1 MFGQTA
7 NLFELFGFRVR
18 VDLSWVLLA
27 ALVAWSLATGYFP
40 TVAPGLAVATY
51 WWMGIA
57 GVIMLMFSLVFH
69 ELSHSLVARRYGLPI
84 GGITLFV
91 FGGVAEMEDEPGS
104 PKAEF
109 LMAIAGPLAS
119 FLLAAVAYALSA
131 WGDSGALPIPVA
143 AVLHYLAL
151 LNFVLGAFNLIP
163 AFPLDGGRML
173 RAALWHF
180 KGSSRA
186 ATRIAARI
194 GGYFG
199 FALIAIGIL
208 NAFQGDLVGGLWM
221 GLIGLFLR
229 GAANAS
235 LMQSVVTRGLHGE
248 RIERFM
254 TPNPSTVPPSI
265 ALRELVD
272 RYIYRD
278 RHEAYPVVD
287 ENGRLAGIVTVHD
300 VRAQPRE
307 EWDAITVGQIAT
319 EPGPD
324 NTIDARADA
333 TRALALMQKGRLGRL
348 MVTRDGRLVGIVALK
363 DMMRLFALRMD
374 LEGDTPDAPA
384 R

>member
-1 MFGQTA
+1 MFGQAVT
-7 NLFELFGFRVR
+7 LFQLFGFRVR
-18 VDLSWVLLA
+18 VDLSWILLA

-40 TVAPGLAVATY
+40 GIAPGQSVETY
-51 WWMGIA
+51 WSMGVA

-69 ELSHSLVARRYGLPI
+69 ELSHSLVARHYGLPI

-91 FGGVAEMEDEPGS
+91 FGGVAEMEGEPVS

-119 FLLAAVAYALSA
+119 FFLAAIAFGLAS
-131 WGDSGALPIPVA
+131 WGDGGAFPTTVT
-143 AVLHYLAL
+143 AVLHYAAL
-151 LNFVLGAFNLIP
+151 LNVVLGTFNLIP

-208 NAFQGDLVGGLWM
+208 NAFQGDVVGGLWM

-235 LMQSVVTRGLHGE
+235 LMQSAVTRGLQGE

-265 ALRELVD
+265 TLRELVD

-287 ENGRLAGIVTVHD
+287 EGGRLAGIVTVHD

-307 EWDAITVGQIAT
+307 EWDFTTVGQVAT

-324 NTIDARADA
+324 NTIDAGADA
-333 TRALALMQKGRLGRL
+333 TRALALMQKGQLGRL
-348 MVTRDGRLVGIVALK
+348 MVTRDGRIVGIVALK

-374 LEGDTPDAPA
+374 LEGDAPDRPS